1 MATYSGTFE
10 GQHWQSLYPNIYRI
24 NYSSVMT
31 GRRRDYTTLRSG
43 VSEAHARQ
51 RIEGAHVV
59 GPIQVELVH
68 TLDLD
73 PVPE

>member
-1 MATYSGTFE
+1 MFE
-10 GQHWQSLYPNIYRI
+10 GQRWESLYPNIYLI
-24 NYSSVMT
+24 KYSSVMA

-51 RIEGAHVV
+51 RIDGAHVV

-68 TLDLD
+68 TLDLE
-73 PVPE
+73 PAPEPNRG